1 MLESRHK
8 YQDETSEI
16 IRESIMHN
24 FKELKIWQN
33 SKDLVID
40 IYKRTEN
47 FPKEEI
53 FSLTN
58 QIRRSAISIPSNIA
72 EGCGRNSDKDLIR
85 FLDIANGSSFE
96 LETQLII
103 AHELDFLDK
112 KNFEYLDEKLS
123 EIQKM
128 NYGFR
133 NNLVNK

>member
-1 MLESRHK
+1 
-8 YQDETSEI
+8 
-16 IRESIMHN
+16 MHN

-33 SKDLVID
+33 SKNLVID

-112 KNFEYLDEKLS
+112 ENFEYLDEKLS

>member
-1 MLESRHK
+1 
-8 YQDETSEI
+8 
-16 IRESIMHN
+16 MHN

-112 KNFEYLDEKLS
+112 ENFEYLDEKLS

>member
-1 MLESRHK
+1 
-8 YQDETSEI
+8 
-16 IRESIMHN
+16 MHN

-40 IYKRTEN
+40 VYRKTES

-58 QIRRSAISIPSNIA
+58 QIRRSAVSIPSNIA

-103 AHELDFLDK
+103 AHELEFLSSD
-112 KNFEYLDEKLS
+112 NFIHLDENLR
-123 EIQKM
+123 EIQRM

-133 NNLVNK
+133 NNLINKLH

>member
-1 MLESRHK
+1 
-8 YQDETSEI
+8 
-16 IRESIMHN
+16 MHN

-33 SKDLVID
+33 SKNLVID